1 MEIEDE
7 IQLTDVSEVFIEDLY
22 KGVNHL
28 EDDQFIFVLINNGD
42 KIQWS
47 ISFIYDFVLFVLK
60 KVAHLWFTGDY

>member
-42 KIQWS
+42 KIQ
-47 ISFIYDFVLFVLK
+47 
-60 KVAHLWFTGDY
+60 

>member
-22 KGVNHL
+22 KRVNHL

-42 KIQWS
+42 KIQ
-47 ISFIYDFVLFVLK
+47 
-60 KVAHLWFTGDY
+60 